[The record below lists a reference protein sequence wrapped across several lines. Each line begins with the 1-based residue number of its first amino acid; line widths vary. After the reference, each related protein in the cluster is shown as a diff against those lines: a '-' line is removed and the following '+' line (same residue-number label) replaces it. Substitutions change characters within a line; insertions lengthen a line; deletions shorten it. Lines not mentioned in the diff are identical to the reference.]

1 MKIVTVGDPHE
12 FNAKL
17 HAACMLRLTQRW
29 SDDVHTTHGG
39 VPPVHTIYMRAADRD
54 GSQMYTLVIHADPEG
69 SYVQGQSLTLGALL
83 RTPDGEVE
91 FHS

>member
-29 SDDVHTTHGG
+29 ADDVPTSYGTT
-39 VPPVHTIYMRAADRD
+39 PPVHTIYMRAADRD
-54 GSQMYTLVIHADPEG
+54 GSQMYAITIHGDPDG
-69 SYVQGQSLTLGALL
+69 MYVHGQSMQIGALL
-83 RTPDGEVE
+83 RTPDAEVE